1 MNKRKS
7 HTGYKRIS
15 KKSLNPPKRGST
27 KISTIKNNSK
37 NNIIIHSK
45 RKSAFPKLGSVVLMN
60 NKINIINRNNNNHN
74 IKNKQNDSIDNTN
87 TINKFKSKKSIDLNN
102 NKIKFS
108 NLGTEKGDI
117 NEEKKDDF
125 ELNNLEYLEAIK
137 CDNRNLIQIYWSI
150 LKREHIIIFTF
161 FIRNDYNL
169 VPIKFTRFIFLLCT
183 DMALNVFFFT
193 DESMHKVYKNY
204 GKYDFVQQIP
214 QIIYSTVVSQI
225 LELILCYLSL
235 TDKHVYQ
242 IKAIKDAKLNTQTI
256 FNIIRCVKIK
266 LIGFYSFTLILFS
279 FYWYLISSFCSVYQ
293 NTQLIFIKDS
303 ISSFLLGLLYP
314 FVLYLFPAIF
324 RIISL
329 KDRVKKRLKFI
340 FFLSDIIPFF

>member
-1 MNKRKS
+1 MK
-7 HTGYKRIS
+7 T
-15 KKSLNPPKRGST
+15 
-27 KISTIKNNSK
+27 
-37 NNIIIHSK
+37 
-45 RKSAFPKLGSVVLMN
+45 
-60 NKINIINRNNNNHN
+60 KINIINRNNNNNHN

-169 VPIKFTRFIFLLCT
+169 VPVKFARFIFLIAT
-183 DMALNVFFFT
+183 DMAMNVFFFS
-193 DESMHKVYKNY
+193 DETMNELYLSY

-266 LIGFYSFTLILFS
+266 LIGFYSFTLILFA

-293 NTQLIFIKDS
+293 NTQSIFIKDS
-303 ISSFLLGLLYP
+303 ISSFVLGLLYP
-314 FVLYLFPAIF
+314 FILYLFPAIF
-324 RIISL
+324 RVISL